1 MTSTDVRKLRN
12 LLGRLSE
19 RLERMQRYTQNL
31 KATYN
36 IEDLRQE
43 ISHLSRLVGVM
54 DLRADQLTL
63 DDLDALRDGVARI
76 NSLSSIPELIR
87 EVRYTTDVHK
97 SARAAL
103 QEDCNFLR
111 NTTIGLQIGINL
123 LDPGELEDLIPNQ
136 KVAAYQFAF
145 KDEKIVVV
153 DQLPPSSE
161 PDSSLSAAANEV
173 LVEQGQRILT
183 DLQGSNC
190 SPRLIQAFVALQGKL
205 AEHKNVVQIGMLNSA
220 CSKITIA
227 SAEELSTTLL
237 ELLKA
242 HVEGVY
248 DYLAQD
254 PNWRIFVEHSVSVKL
269 ERKDIDE
276 LAATARALATR
287 LEAADGAAE
296 ESVPAALRT
305 VADLTEISA
314 KPDGRLTLA
323 LARTIENMVSL
334 VTRVAAALKEDVFSE
349 ARKWTARV
357 VLGSVAGAAMI
368 AIAKVPGAEWIP
380 ETISYL
386 LGKMGVK

>member
-205 AEHKNVVQIGMLNSA
+205 AEHKN
-220 CSKITIA
+220 SK
-227 SAEELSTTLL
+227 
-237 ELLKA
+237 
-242 HVEGVY
+242 
-248 DYLAQD
+248 
-254 PNWRIFVEHSVSVKL
+254 
-269 ERKDIDE
+269 
-276 LAATARALATR
+276 
-287 LEAADGAAE
+287 
-296 ESVPAALRT
+296 
-305 VADLTEISA
+305 
-314 KPDGRLTLA
+314 
-323 LARTIENMVSL
+323 
-334 VTRVAAALKEDVFSE
+334 SE
-349 ARKWTARV
+349 C
-357 VLGSVAGAAMI
+357 
-368 AIAKVPGAEWIP
+368 
-380 ETISYL
+380 
-386 LGKMGVK
+386 